1 MKRRDSNLTV
11 RTRSCMVN
19 MRSPA
24 ERAKHASGRRRRVRG
39 QGAAHR
45 RPGVP
50 AGGAEPLT
58 GNFGDRALI
67 GEGSYGRVYRAKL
80 GSGELVAVKMFDNG
94 SSSGQSEA
102 EFCEQLSVVSRLKC
116 EHFTQL
122 LGYCLELN
130 NRIVLYQF
138 ATMGSLYDILH
149 GKAWYIAVAA
159 KQPILNV

>member
-1 MKRRDSNLTV
+1 M
-11 RTRSCMVN
+11 
-19 MRSPA
+19 P
-24 ERAKHASGRRRRVRG
+24 RAGGGAS
-39 QGAAHR
+39 AAKVL
-45 RPGVP
+45 PINVP
-50 AGGAEPLT
+50 AFPLAELNRLT
-58 GNFGDRALI
+58 GNFGDRALV
-67 GEGSYGRVYRAKL
+67 GEGSYGRVYRAKFA
-80 GSGELVAVKMFDNG
+80 SGELVAVKMFDNG

-149 GKAWYIAVAA
+149 GKAWYIAVAV